1 MASNARP
8 ALARS
13 LAALLALMLAANGCG
28 TSATAPVVV
37 DGSST
42 VYPISVAAQEAY
54 TDSLPEVPRI
64 TVNQSGTGGGFG
76 RYNQREVDIVDAS
89 RPAKP
94 EEQEAAERQGLD
106 WTRYIV
112 GHDGITVAVN
122 PANDFVEALS
132 VDQLQAL
139 FKPGSTVRTWR
150 DLDPDWPDR
159 EIILYTP
166 DDDSGTYDF
175 FLEAVGLDPK
185 KGQRK
190 DVQPSSDDNVL
201 VNGIAGDA
209 GALGYFGFAYFQENR
224 GKLRAVPIRES
235 DGAEAVAPSPETI
248 YDGNYLPLSRPLF
261 IYVKKTAMSTR
272 PEVRGFVSFYLEHV
286 ADLAERAGYVAPTDE
301 EQAEN
306 REAFGGRDADP
317 AE

>member
-8 ALARS
+8 ALVRS
-13 LAALLALMLAANGCG
+13 LAVMLAASGCG
-28 TSATAPVVV
+28 APASAPVVV

-54 TDSLPEVPRI
+54 TDAMPEIPRI

-76 RYNQREVDIVDAS
+76 RYNQGELDIVDAS

-94 EEQEAAERQGLD
+94 EEQKAAEAQGFD
-106 WTRYIV
+106 WTRYVV

-122 PANDFVEALS
+122 PANDFVAALS
-132 VDQLQAL
+132 VDQLRAL
-139 FKPGSTVRTWR
+139 FKPGSTVTTWR
-150 DLDPDWPDR
+150 DLDPGWPDR

-175 FLEAVGLDPK
+175 FLEAIGLDPK

-201 VNGIAGDA
+201 VNGIAGDS
-209 GALGYFGFAYFQENR
+209 GALGYFGFAYFLENR
-224 GKLRAVPIRES
+224 GKLRAVPIR
-235 DGAEAVAPSPETI
+235 DGDDAEPVAPSAETI
-248 YDGNYLPLSRPLF
+248 YDGRYVPLSRPLF
-261 IYVKKTAMSTR
+261 IYVKNTAMRR

-286 ADLAERAGYVAPTDE
+286 AELAERAGYVAPTDD
-301 EQAEN
+301 EQDEN
-306 REAFGGRDADP
+306 RRALRGRDAEAGAP
-317 AE
+317 AD